1 MKVNLSR
8 RKTIPA
14 TDRGVKVNYGESRRK
29 GYRWQR
35 YFIAFVIIAPLAFI
49 FGHLA
54 STTLSIDAVGQV
66 NLKEEQ
72 ILAPANGRFTPSVR
86 EKDKVQ
92 PGQELGMLVV
102 DPLPGNS
109 EKLLKASKALEQNEA
124 AAMLAGRLIIAR
136 EQEGQAASEL
146 KTYSDLFRKGAA
158 TRAELNQVRERY
170 EIARQQRILLDAQ
183 QQGMGFARVDWVDKP
198 DDEPVKMTLHTTQG
212 GIVEESTQGTEAW
225 VTQGALLLR
234 ITNPDLAPRLSVFL
248 KPKDIAHIHDGD
260 KVTLIFPD
268 GQRIPGYVDMSLMT
282 PVKRSWQQAE
292 NDVQQSTLLM
302 RAEIRLDQPLP
313 LPLRTNGL
321 PFTVDFGWTFLNF

>member
-8 RKTIPA
+8 HKTKPA
-14 TDRGVKVNYGESRRK
+14 TDRGIKINYGETKRK

-35 YFIAFVIIAPLAFI
+35 YVIAIVIIVPLVFI

-54 STTLSIDAVGQV
+54 NTSLNIDAVGQV
-66 NLKEEQ
+66 SLKEEQ
-72 ILAPANGRFTPSVR
+72 ILAPANGRFTPSVN

-102 DPLPGNS
+102 DPLPGSS
-109 EKLLKASKALEQNEA
+109 EKASKASKVLQQNEA

-146 KTYSDLFRKGAA
+146 KTYNDLFRKGAV
-158 TRAELNQVRERY
+158 TRAELNQARERY
-170 EIARQQRILLDAQ
+170 DIAHQQRILLDAQ
-183 QQGMGFARVDWVDKP
+183 QQGMALAKEELDE
-198 DDEPVKMTLHTTQG
+198 EPVKMPLHTTQG
-212 GIVEESTQGTEAW
+212 GIVEESTQETEAW
-225 VTQGALLLR
+225 VTQGAMLLR
-234 ITNPDLAPRLSVFL
+234 ITSPDLEPRLFVFL
-248 KPKDIAHIHDGD
+248 KPKDIAHINDGD
-260 KVTLIFPD
+260 KVTLVFPD
-268 GQRIPGYVDMSLMT
+268 GQRIQGHVDMSLMT
-282 PVKRSWQQAE
+282 LVKRSWQQTK

-321 PFTVDFGWTFLNF
+321 PFSVDFGWAF